1 MEVVSNIFFEELI
14 REYSIK
20 TLKNYLNSTFQQKT
34 ENVSFYLSIPKST
47 FEEGKKKQVQFC
59 KFNNVYSIPDY

>member
-1 MEVVSNIFFEELI
+1 MKVVSNIFFEELI
-14 REYSIK
+14 IK
-20 TLKNYLNSTFQQKT
+20 TLKKNYLNSTFQQKT